1 MTPHALPRSI
11 QENPLL
17 AQWVDFNEPGVVRV
31 FSAKVELGQGIVT
44 AIAQIAAEELRLPI
58 AQVVVVSG
66 DTRYCPDESY
76 TAGRMSIEIGGTS
89 MWIACAQARDEIV
102 EHAARMLQVDVTR
115 VTVEGG
121 RILLDGAA
129 SRLDYWQVALHCD
142 WKRPITGAAA
152 FSRPQ
157 SATSIG
163 KSIARLDLPPNI
175 TAAPSIPHSH

>member
-17 AQWVDFNEPGVVRV
+17 AQWVDFSEPGVVRV

-76 TAGRMSIEIGGTS
+76 TAGSMSIEIGGTS
-89 MWIACAQARDEIV
+89 MRIACAQARQEIR
-102 EHAARMLQVDVTR
+102 EQAARMPPVHVTPEHGEVDR
-115 VTVEGG
+115 
-121 RILLDGAA
+121 LL
-129 SRLDYWQVALHCD
+129 LLV
-142 WKRPITGAAA
+142 
-152 FSRPQ
+152 
-157 SATSIG
+157 
-163 KSIARLDLPPNI
+163 
-175 TAAPSIPHSH
+175 